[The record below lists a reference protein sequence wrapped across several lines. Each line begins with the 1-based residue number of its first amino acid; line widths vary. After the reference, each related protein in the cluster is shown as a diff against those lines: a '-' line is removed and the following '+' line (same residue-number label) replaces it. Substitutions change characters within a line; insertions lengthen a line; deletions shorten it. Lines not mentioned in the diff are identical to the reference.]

1 MRRSVRSVRHF
12 VYDFQECSSSSARL
26 VGGRRQRILIQANSA
41 SLHTSFT
48 NTERDR
54 FLLPH
59 NKFAN
64 FRALSTDAVARVPDS
79 VADAHK
85 AGPLVEYERRIAA
98 GELMDG
104 DSCQVGTLRELQR
117 LFDEIVESADA
128 CKLDRYSTS
137 DKSGRSRWLWSRF
150 IPQSTYSPVKG
161 LYLYGGVGTGK
172 TMLMDLF
179 YDQLPCSWRKKRIH
193 FHDFMLNVH
202 SRLQRHKGVS
212 DPLEVVAGEI
222 SDEAILLCLDEFMV
236 TDVAD
241 ALILNR
247 LFGHLFSN
255 GVILVATSN
264 RNPDKLYEG
273 GLQRDLFLPF
283 IQTLKERCV
292 AREIGSSVDYRKL
305 GSAERG
311 FYFVGKDIS
320 SLLKQKFQELVG
332 EHKVGPEEVEV
343 VMGRTLQVPL
353 AADGCAY
360 FQFEELCDRPLGAAD
375 YFGLFKNF
383 HTLALEGIPILGL
396 HNRTAAYRFVTLVDV
411 MYENR
416 ARLLCTAEG
425 TPLELFQKIV
435 TISDAQQMAPRTS
448 TRSRRSD
455 EADLCVDNELGFAK
469 DRTIS
474 RQKRRLFESFNAK
487 LRDDVRSHGRH
498 SKARHFALL
507 FTGFGGC
514 TRRYGVFSASAEAET
529 LDFDD
534 EVSKIR
540 NQFEAAKN
548 NFLSVPESLAGMPKM
563 NPKGIYVN
571 KNLRLDNIQVYGF
584 DYDYTLAHYT
594 SNLQSLI
601 YDLAKEHMV
610 NEFRYPEVCMTFTY
624 DPTFPIRGLYYDK
637 KNGCL
642 LKLDFFGSIEPD
654 GCYFGRRKLSRKEI
668 EEIYGTRHI
677 GRDQA
682 RGLVGLM
689 DFFCFSEACLIADI
703 VQHFV
708 DAKLEFDASYI
719 YQDVNRAIQHVHR
732 SGSAHRGILAN
743 PQKYLLKNHEVL
755 RFLEMLKEKG
765 KKLFLLTNSPYY
777 FVDGGMRYM
786 LQDSIGCRDC
796 WRDLFDVVIAKANK
810 PDFYTSEHPFRI
822 YDTERDTLTFTKVE
836 SFVPDKIYYHGC
848 LKSFLEI
855 TKWRGPEVIYFG
867 DHLFSDLRGPSK
879 AGWRTAAIIREL
891 ENEIRIQNGDRY
903 RFEQAKFNII
913 QEMLGRLHAII
924 PNSNRSDAYRCL
936 VEELNQK
943 RQEARKTMRKM
954 FNQSFGATFLTDTG
968 QESAFAYHIH
978 QYADVYTSKPENFLL
993 YPPEAWLHVPF
1004 DVKIMPHH
1012 VKVPSSLCGT

>member
-1 MRRSVRSVRHF
+1 MRRSIRSVRYL
-12 VYDFQECSSSSARL
+12 VSAVGTKELTNSSATL
-26 VGGRRQRILIQANSA
+26 VGRTRHKDLIHTTTPA
-41 SLHTSFT
+41 SIDT
-48 NTERDR
+48 DR
-54 FLLPH
+54 FKSR
-59 NKFAN
+59 KFAN
-64 FRALSTDAVARVPDS
+64 FTTLTADADARVTNSDLRT
-79 VADAHK
+79 

-98 GELMDG
+98 GDLVDG
-104 DSCQVGTLRELQR
+104 DNCQLGTLTELQR

-128 CKLDRYSTS
+128 CKLDRYATSEKST
-137 DKSGRSRWLWSRF
+137 
-150 IPQSTYSPVKG
+150 
-161 LYLYGGVGTGK
+161 
-172 TMLMDLF
+172 
-179 YDQLPCSWRKKRIH
+179 SWRKKRIH

-202 SRLQRHKGVS
+202 SRLQVRVKFNYAFTLDLLFEGHDRFRLSSSQRHRGVA

-247 LFGHLFSN
+247 LFGHLFNN

-283 IQTLKERCV
+283 IETLK
-292 AREIGSSVDYRKL
+292 
-305 GSAERG
+305 AEQG
-311 FYFVGKDIS
+311 FYFVGENIS
-320 SLLKQKFQELVG
+320 GLLKQKFKELVG
-332 EHKVGPEEVEV
+332 KHEVGSEEVEV
-343 VMGRTLQVPL
+343 VMGRKLQVPY

-360 FQFEELCDRPLGAAD
+360 FKFEELCDRPLGAAD

-383 HTLALEGIPILGL
+383 HTLALEGIPILGFN
-396 HNRTAAYRFVTLVDV
+396 NRTAAYRFVTLIDV

-425 TPLELFQKIV
+425 TPFELFEKIV
-435 TISDAQQMAPRTS
+435 TIADAQQMAPRTS
-448 TRSRRSD
+448 GRSRRND
-455 EADLCVDNELGFAK
+455 QADLCVDNELGFAK

-474 RQKRRLFESFNAK
+474 RQKDSISINAKKLRLYLLPWLPFESSRLYAPIHKYHFILSTFLLMIVRFGGN
-487 LRDDVRSHGRH
+487 VRSY
-498 SKARHFALL
+498 SIAA
-507 FTGFGGC
+507 
-514 TRRYGVFSASAEAET
+514 SASAQGLKSEAEASC
-529 LDFDD
+529 FDD
-534 EVSKIR
+534 EVAKIR
-540 NQFEAAKN
+540 HQFEAAKN
-548 NFLSVPESLAGMPKM
+548 SFLSMPESLAGMPKM

-584 DYDYTLAHYT
+584 DYDYTLAHYS

-610 NEFRYPEVCMTFTY
+610 NELRYPEICMRFTY
-624 DPTFPIRGLYYDK
+624 DPTFPIRGLYYDR

-668 EEIYGTRHI
+668 EVIYGTRHI

-732 SGSAHRGILAN
+732 SGSAHRGILSN

-755 RFLEMLKEKG
+755 RFLKMLREKG

-786 LQDSIGCRDC
+786 LEDSIGCGDS

-810 PDFYTSEHPFRI
+810 PDFYTSEHPFRC
-822 YDTERDTLTFTKVE
+822 YDTERDTLAFTKVE
-836 SFVPDKIYYHGC
+836 TFVQEKIYYHGC
-848 LKSFLEI
+848 LKTFLEI

-903 RFEQAKFNII
+903 RFEQAKFHII
-913 QEMLGRLHAII
+913 QELLGRLHSIV
-924 PNSNRSDAYRCL
+924 PNSNRSESYGL
-936 VEELNQK
+936 LLEELNQK
-943 RQEARKTMRKM
+943 RQEARRTMRKM
-954 FNQSFGATFLTDTG
+954 FNKSFGATFLTDTG

-1012 VKVPSSLCGT
+1012 VKVSSSLCSSNQRQQ